1 MRDILLVDDN
11 LSMLTLIEQ
20 RLKRRGYHV
29 TVASDGIS
37 ALELLHQNPHIQF
50 VLSDWL
56 MPGMSGIDLCQC
68 LKSSNY
74 SRYIFFVLLS
84 GNDDQESIIN
94 GINAGA
100 DDFVAKE
107 THIDELDARIKAGFR
122 TLALHNEV
130 LEKNTQLDTAYAT
143 IKQDLE
149 TAADLLKRLLPSE
162 KKLTGVELNYV
173 SIPSAQIGGDML
185 GYMQLDE
192 EHVAFYLLD
201 VSGHGVPSALMS
213 FSVYQSLTVDKGMGT
228 LTKMPLSD
236 APFYEVTPP
245 HEVLS
250 QLNTMYQSNDENL
263 LYFTMVYAVLNVK
276 TGILSYSCAGHPP
289 PVWQHCSSKQA
300 ELIGQDSFVVGVFDF
315 VEYETINIQL
325 EKGDRIWVYS
335 DGITEAEQGE
345 QQFSEEGFK
354 DAVMELEHHPTSIQT
369 DMLVNRVK
377 SWQQSDNFEDDVS
390 VLVVEWKGFPEGE
403 KRCNTTLSTT
413 VNAQFFN

>member
-1 MRDILLVDDN
+1 MRDILLVDDH
-11 LSMLTLIEQ
+11 LSMLTLMEQ
-20 RLKRRGYHV
+20 RLKRRGYNV

-37 ALELLHQNPHIQF
+37 ALEILDQNPHIQF

-56 MPGMSGIDLCQC
+56 MPGMNGIDLCQS
-68 LKSSNY
+68 LKSAHY

-84 GNDDQESIIN
+84 GQDDKESIVH

-143 IKQDLE
+143 IKQDLD
-149 TAADLLKRLLPSE
+149 TAADLLRRLLPSE

-213 FSVYQSLTVDKGMGT
+213 FSVYQSLTVNTGMGA
-228 LTKMPLSD
+228 LTKTPLLQ
-236 APFYEVTPP
+236 APYYTITPP
-245 HEVLS
+245 HEVLN
-250 QLNTMYQSNDENL
+250 QLNSMYQSDDENF
-263 LYFTMVYAVLNVK
+263 LYFTMVYGVLNVK
-276 TGILSYSCAGHPP
+276 NGILSYACAGHPP
-289 PVWQHCSSKQA
+289 PVWQHHQSKQA

-315 VEYETINIQL
+315 VEYETVNIQL

-335 DGITEAEQGE
+335 DGITEAEQGNT
-345 QQFSEEGFK
+345 QFSEKGFK
-354 DAVMELEHHPTSIQT
+354 DAVMELDHHPTSIQT

-377 SWQQSDNFEDDVS
+377 SWQQSDSFEDDVS

-403 KRCNTTLSTT
+403 TRCNTTLSTT